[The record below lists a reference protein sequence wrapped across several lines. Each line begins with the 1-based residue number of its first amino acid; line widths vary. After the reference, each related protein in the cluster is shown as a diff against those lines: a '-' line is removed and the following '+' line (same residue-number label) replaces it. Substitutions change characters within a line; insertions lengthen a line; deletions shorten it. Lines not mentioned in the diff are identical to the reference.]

1 MSNFPQQSRLLK
13 LVHYMGGSVKNEIKD
28 NVTHLLAYSS
38 TGEKYQYANTFNI
51 PIMSEDWVHAAWAH
65 RDEVGARASTD
76 SMVSHY
82 DVHSGWFDIIIVL
95 IITAGKETVH
105 AIKNKKEKET

>member
-1 MSNFPQQSRLLK
+1 
-13 LVHYMGGSVKNEIKD
+13 MGGSVKNEIKD

-65 RDEVGARASTD
+65 RDEVGARASTE
-76 SMVSHY
+76 SMVS
-82 DVHSGWFDIIIVL
+82 VRFEVSIMRIVL
-95 IITAGKETVH
+95 YRYIFFL
-105 AIKNKKEKET
+105 

>member
-1 MSNFPQQSRLLK
+1 
-13 LVHYMGGSVKNEIKD
+13 MGGSVKNEIKE

-65 RDEVGARASTD
+65 RDEVGARASTV
-76 SMVSHY
+76 SMVS
-82 DVHSGWFDIIIVL
+82 DLTALLVL
-95 IITAGKETVH
+95 EH
-105 AIKNKKEKET
+105 L

>member
-1 MSNFPQQSRLLK
+1 
-13 LVHYMGGSVKNEIKD
+13 MGGSVKNEIKG

-65 RDEVGARASTD
+65 RDEVGTRAGTET
-76 SMVSHY
+76 MVSLH
-82 DVHSGWFDIIIVL
+82 DGTPLSLDL
-95 IITAGKETVH
+95 IWC
-105 AIKNKKEKET
+105 